1 MKVPLENTQ
10 EQQKKIVQNI
20 QQEPSSSGEST
31 IVDNRPA
38 IAVQRK
44 LKSVISSS
52 EKITTPIQRKPTGSS
67 RFQKIASQ
75 MSRQYGV
82 DTSSLKAT
90 HNSSFPA
97 TLNAEATI
105 QGKNIHFAPG
115 KDTTENIK
123 HEVAHAIDNTLH
135 GTPKGDTTV
144 NGYKVDTTREKTVD
158 RMISSNTTIQRKNSK
173 NVTRNNFVI
182 QRRVVNNAEKNKEAA
197 ENPDTYVNENA
208 ENNWFKVLEQLQN
221 GTLQHYKGSALYG
234 SVGSLDGLKSYSKNS
249 FLNYFGM
256 NALLMYRK
264 MITEKL
270 LEDAIEPVK
279 DWEKGQRQKN
289 FYNIHGQDNRLN
301 RKWEVDEPIKPL
313 KGNVPGSMNPTSDI
327 DVNLSGDGTEFAV
340 YWLNRE
346 FKEKYGNGRESG
358 VVYDI
363 NFYAQDFVPKKVFGL
378 KGRGELDKNG
388 NEKYYQNDNW
398 RTYQI
403 EDEAIKNED
412 EEEQEIASLLMMRV
426 NMNQADWTDYTNQLN
441 PLNQNNRL
449 ISQHVLQEVERKYT
463 ERNQLLNANGNAPTN
478 LSPDLA
484 KIAPENRIY
493 EKILLKK
500 VIEARMEYQI
510 VKWKLKNNP
519 NDQDLK
525 NRTDRAYKNLKKAK
539 SEALAYANEAY
550 YTQGAVIGVV
560 VNKQILDN
568 MYKDDRSTKYLKLK
582 LTPAEYYHGFTEQIG
597 FAFHSLNAAENMN
610 DFIRMG
616 KYVHRAYNLFKHYCL
631 GTDKEYTRYFSEKER
646 RAASNWEGVKQGK
659 EYQQG
664 QGYVDSQSSKEALM
678 ETVFVDFLGINNL
691 DMPIYNYL
699 KSKPDYLKNSIKAKL
714 LNLKIKFDK
723 ARREP

>member
-1 MKVPLENTQ
+1 MKASIEHTKELKAAT
-10 EQQKKIVQNI
+10 IQNI

-52 EKITTPIQRKPTGSS
+52 QKITTPIQRKPTGSS
-67 RFQKIASQ
+67 RFQKIALQ
-75 MSRQYGV
+75 MGRQYGV

-90 HNSSFPA
+90 HNSPFPG

-115 KDTTENIK
+115 KDTTENMK

-135 GTPKGDTTV
+135 GTPKGDTIV
-144 NGYKVDTTREKTVD
+144 NGHKIDTTREKTVD
-158 RMISSNTTIQRKNSK
+158 RMISSNVSIQRKDSK
-173 NVTRNNFVI
+173 NVLPNSFVI
-182 QRRVVNNAEKNKEAA
+182 QRRVVNNDTEKNKEAA

-208 ENNWFKVLEQLQN
+208 ENNWFKVLEQFQN
-221 GTLQHYKGSALYG
+221 GTLKHYKGSALYEISG
-234 SVGSLDGLKSYSKNS
+234 SPEGLKSYSRNS
-249 FLNYFGM
+249 FLYYYGM
-256 NALLMYRK
+256 NVLLMYRK
-264 MITEKL
+264 MITEQL
-270 LEDAIEPVK
+270 LQDAIEPVK

-378 KGRGELDKNG
+378 KGRGELDKTG

-403 EDEAIKNED
+403 EDEAVKNED

-449 ISQHVLQEVERKYT
+449 ISQRVLQEVERKYT

-560 VNKQILDN
+560 VNKQMLDN

-597 FAFHSLNAAENMN
+597 FAFHSLNAVENM
-610 DFIRMG
+610 DDLIPMG

-631 GTDKEYTRYFSEKER
+631 VTDKNYTRYFSEKER
-646 RAASNWEGVKQGK
+646 RAASNWEGAKQGK
-659 EYQQG
+659 HYNFVTRSYEDSNLKKDTELWAALKKYFG
-664 QGYVDSQSSKEALM
+664 TSIWYLGVDRIKE
-678 ETVFVDFLGINNL
+678 E
-691 DMPIYNYL
+691 
-699 KSKPDYLKNSIKAKL
+699 IKKKL
-714 LNLKIKFDK
+714 LHLKIEFDK